1 MRPHCFDRRAENGQ
15 LTNVKLGPLSNALY
29 IFWCR
34 GIRRWRGPLPIAP
47 QYQPRTPLQCLWAA
61 QLLIQGSKFLI
72 QGSMQGLDF
81 GLRCGIFGEMF
92 RPRRRAANKSNSHL
106 SLRRI
111 WRPNGRGRVEWPP
124 TEHFSVS
131 E

>member
-1 MRPHCFDRRAENGQ
+1 MERAIARRAAIPAEN
-15 LTNVKLGPLSNALY
+15 TTTMPV
-29 IFWCR
+29 
-34 GIRRWRGPLPIAP
+34 
-47 QYQPRTPLQCLWAA
+47 AA